1 MLQSEA
7 DFSQKIL
14 ELEKLALAICDPNY
28 KNNEGVYTINEQ
40 IREIKAIKK
49 VMRGRKSSEYF

>member
-14 ELEKLALAICDPNY
+14 ELEKWRAV
-28 KNNEGVYTINEQ
+28 EM
-40 IREIKAIKK
+40 KK
-49 VMRGRKSSEYF
+49 HEKSNKFILDFDDQFG